1 LIHPWKRSL
10 ATFGLGCLAF
20 GALTWICVASGIHFA
35 TAMLLFLCVAL
46 AAAFVGGIVPAIS
59 LSAVAI
65 LVLNRFFSRLT
76 VSANEE
82 IWRVVLELGSFIAA
96 TAIVSALAATAQRR
110 EQFLQR
116 VLDALPAMVGYSKDG
131 KLLMFGGDVPGYSRV
146 TQKLVLQHGWPP
158 SNVHPD
164 DLEKASG
171 ARRLRDTGAEPFEY
185 ELRLQGEDGKYHWFL
200 ARVVP
205 IRDPKGRITHW
216 VGTMFDIDDV
226 KRVKESIQ
234 EKARLLDLSH
244 DAILVRDLDDR
255 VTYWNRAAEEFTG
268 WTREELIGKSTAE
281 VLDSNYSLPFEQAK
295 AETLR
300 TGRWEGEASTTTKDG
315 RTITASVRWSLQ
327 TNVKGEPI
335 GILVSATDITER
347 KRTEERLREAAD
359 LLNLTH
365 DAIFV
370 RDLDNI
376 IVYWNRGAEELYG
389 YTAEEAMGKTA
400 HALLN
405 TKFPEA
411 LEAIDAQ
418 LKRADRWEGELVH
431 ARSDGTQ
438 VIVSSRWSLRRDQAG
453 APLSVMETNTDVSK
467 RKEAEEMWKAS
478 FECNPTMYFVIDP
491 DATVSLVNAYGAEQ
505 LGYSISELI
514 GKPVLDVFYPADR
527 ELIQARTAQCF
538 AHPGQTMQWEA
549 RKVRKDGSMLWVRE
563 TANAVIINQRL
574 VLLVVCE
581 DMTDKKRADEEIKAL
596 QEQLYREN
604 IALRE
609 EIDRTSMF
617 EEIVGSSEPL
627 RKVLNSISKVAASDS
642 TVMIT
647 GETGTGKELIARAI
661 HKRSRRAA
669 RALVSVNCAAIPQTL
684 IASELFGHEKGAF
697 TGALQRRLGR
707 FEIANGGT
715 IFLDEVGDLPA
726 ETQVALLRILQE
738 HEFERVGGTQR
749 VKVDVR
755 VLSATNRDL
764 KAAVEGGTF
773 RRDLYYRLNVFPI
786 EVPSLRDRAEDLP
799 VLVEYFIQ
807 RYASKEGKR
816 IRNIDKKT
824 LTMFQQYEWPGN
836 IRELQNVVE
845 RAVIL
850 SEDDTFRVEDTW
862 LSTESRPAPVDF
874 VALPLAIDG
883 HEREM
888 IEEALKAA
896 RGRIAGPAGAA
907 ARLGI
912 PRSTLESKIR
922 TLGIDKHRFRS
933 PGM

>member
-1 LIHPWKRSL
+1 
-10 ATFGLGCLAF
+10 
-20 GALTWICVASGIHFA
+20 
-35 TAMLLFLCVAL
+35 
-46 AAAFVGGIVPAIS
+46 
-59 LSAVAI
+59 
-65 LVLNRFFSRLT
+65 
-76 VSANEE
+76 
-82 IWRVVLELGSFIAA
+82 
-96 TAIVSALAATAQRR
+96 
-110 EQFLQR
+110 
-116 VLDALPAMVGYSKDG
+116 
-131 KLLMFGGDVPGYSRV
+131 
-146 TQKLVLQHGWPP
+146 
-158 SNVHPD
+158 
-164 DLEKASG
+164 
-171 ARRLRDTGAEPFEY
+171 
-185 ELRLQGEDGKYHWFL
+185 
-200 ARVVP
+200 
-205 IRDPKGRITHW
+205 
-216 VGTMFDIDDV
+216 
-226 KRVKESIQ
+226 
-234 EKARLLDLSH
+234 
-244 DAILVRDLDDR
+244 
-255 VTYWNRAAEEFTG
+255 
-268 WTREELIGKSTAE
+268 
-281 VLDSNYSLPFEQAK
+281 
-295 AETLR
+295 
-300 TGRWEGEASTTTKDG
+300 
-315 RTITASVRWSLQ
+315 
-327 TNVKGEPI
+327 
-335 GILVSATDITER
+335 
-347 KRTEERLREAAD
+347 
-359 LLNLTH
+359 
-365 DAIFV
+365 
-370 RDLDNI
+370 
-376 IVYWNRGAEELYG
+376 
-389 YTAEEAMGKTA
+389 
-400 HALLN
+400 
-405 TKFPEA
+405 
-411 LEAIDAQ
+411 
-418 LKRADRWEGELVH
+418 
-431 ARSDGTQ
+431 
-438 VIVSSRWSLRRDQAG
+438 
-453 APLSVMETNTDVSK
+453 METNTDVSK

-514 GKPVLDVFYPADR
+514 GQPVLEVFHPADR
-527 ELIQARTAQCF
+527 ELIQARTVECF
-538 AHPGQTMQWEA
+538 AHPGQTMRWEA

-563 TANAVIINQRL
+563 TANAVIINHRL

-642 TVMIT
+642 TVIIT

-684 IASELFGHEKGAF
+684 IGSELFGHEKGAF

-764 KAAVEGGTF
+764 KAAVESGTF

-786 EVPSLRDRAEDLP
+786 EVPPLRDRAEDLP

-850 SEDDTFRVEDTW
+850 CEDDTFRVEDTW
-862 LSTESRPAPVDF
+862 LSTESLPASADF

-933 PGM
+933 PSM